1 MSDAFRSE
9 GVGSPSSV
17 APDLERSGSARRDI
31 PASTQLDEAR
41 AKARLE
47 VERLRDEVALLK
59 ERLAAIPLRT
69 RGVIATKGVWINASA
84 RAQLGKHPWAKL
96 AAAFL
101 ASYVFGKVIQKVPFA
116 LVTAVLVGRGR
127 HLR

>member
-1 MSDAFRSE
+1 MSDAFRSQR
-9 GVGSPSSV
+9 VASRSSV
-17 APDLERSGSARRDI
+17 APDLERSGSARHDI
-31 PASTQLDEAR
+31 PASTPLDEAR
-41 AKARLE
+41 SKARLE

-69 RGVIATKGVWINASA
+69 RGMIATKGVWINASA

-101 ASYVFGKVIQKVPFA
+101 ASYVFGKVIQKVPFG
-116 LVTAVLVGRGR
+116 LVAAVLVGRGR